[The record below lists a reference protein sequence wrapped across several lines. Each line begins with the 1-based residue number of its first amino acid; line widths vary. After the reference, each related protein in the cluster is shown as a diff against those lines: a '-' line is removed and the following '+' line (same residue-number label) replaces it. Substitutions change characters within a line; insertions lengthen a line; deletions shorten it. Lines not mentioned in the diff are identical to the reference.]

1 VDYGLSVTGNGSASW
16 NPSAVASGAGVPP
29 GVSSSVANAAAN
41 WGNLDDRG
49 KVMAGVHIAM
59 AAVAA
64 TGVGAPFAAFF
75 ELFIAVADM
84 FPAKAAPDCCTHG
97 GCPPWRWSWG
107 ETLGWYAL
115 PPPGS
120 FEEYANAMLR
130 TMYPA
135 DGQVIDICQTPVDNW
150 GTSGP
155 AALVQMLGLAIGAWN
170 AEHSGPTRTICRA
183 GLNRVGSQK
192 QGSQTVPAYYMP
204 GNGTDGGAN
213 DPIAYALAAVAS
225 LPGGPGSGP
234 ADTAN
239 VWGQTI
245 TLPTHMQGASVCFD
259 VNDGPAISQR
269 LTITGGHGLHWI
281 GGPGLHWIGGPGLH
295 LGIANIGPSSGA
307 PAPMSS
313 TAKVVLAAGGAIAL
327 VALLKPALLRGLLP
341 FKV

>member
-41 WGNLDDRG
+41 WGNLDDHG
-49 KVMAGVHIAM
+49 KAMVGVQIGL

-64 TGVGAPFAAFF
+64 TGVGAPFADAA
-75 ELFIAVADM
+75 EMMLAAADAIVSM

-107 ETLGWYAL
+107 ETLGWYTL

-259 VNDGPAISQR
+259 VNDGPAVAQSLAI
-269 LTITGGHGLHWI
+269 GHGLHF
-281 GGPGLHWIGGPGLH
+281 
-295 LGIANIGPSSGA
+295 GIANIGPSSGA